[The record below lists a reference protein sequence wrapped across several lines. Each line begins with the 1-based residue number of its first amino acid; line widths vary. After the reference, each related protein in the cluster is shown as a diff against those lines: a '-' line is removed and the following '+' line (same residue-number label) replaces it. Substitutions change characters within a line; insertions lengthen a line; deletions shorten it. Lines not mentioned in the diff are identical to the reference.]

1 MDAMPAM
8 DAMPD
13 LGGEVR
19 VKTVFAL
26 TLLIIVGGLVY
37 FATIGLLH
45 R

>member
-1 MDAMPAM
+1 MDEMR
-8 DAMPD
+8 D